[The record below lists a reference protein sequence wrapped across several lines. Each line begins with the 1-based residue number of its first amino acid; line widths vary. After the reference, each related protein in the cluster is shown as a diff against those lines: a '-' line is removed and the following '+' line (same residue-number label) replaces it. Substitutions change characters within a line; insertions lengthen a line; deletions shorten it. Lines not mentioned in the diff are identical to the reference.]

1 MPSFLTAVSLS
12 LSLLSFLGSAPV
24 ASAGSSCVA
33 MDINWNLHVFGYGG
47 KDYNAG
53 TKDSWG
59 SGTASEI
66 TADGRPPFDGDNV
79 TCYFAQFFNA
89 IYVLGADKSDPSA
102 IYIYNVAGKSWSKES
117 VNAGSLDTSDYKAIL
132 DHDTNVFYAVSH
144 NELFSLDMGDQ
155 TAAKDGAAWNDVQ
168 SAGFPDSYKPVMALA
183 QNHIHFLNVPDV
195 DEGNAKIFVIHFS
208 YMQPEAQYYGGFP
221 KTNGQAGSIFLNEG
235 VQQEFFFIPD
245 DGSATYV
252 INVESNSTKTL
263 AGPSATDA
271 AASYFGAPDSIVQVT
286 TSGDVSYIPYDA
298 NSDGAGAQW
307 SAVQNL
313 ASFKPSA
320 SASSG
325 ASQTGSATGS
335 GAASSGSAT
344 GSAQSASASG
354 GAAQSGDNNNGAS
367 GGMAG
372 AGAAVA
378 AVAALALSAL
388 VL

>member
-12 LSLLSFLGSAPV
+12 LSLLSFLGSMPV
-24 ASAGSSCVA
+24 VSAGSSCVA
-33 MDINWNLHVFGYGG
+33 MDINWNLLVFGYGG

-53 TKDSWG
+53 TKDSWA
-59 SGTASEI
+59 SGTATEI

-89 IYVLGADKSDPSA
+89 IYVLGADKSDASSL
-102 IYIYNVAGKSWSKES
+102 YIYNVAGKSWSKQS
-117 VNAGSLDTSDYKAIL
+117 VNAGSLDTSDFQAIL

-168 SAGFPDSYKPVMALA
+168 SAGFDDSYKPVMALA
-183 QNHIHFLNVPDV
+183 QNHIHFLDVPDV

-208 YMQPEAQYYGGFP
+208 YMQPEPQYYGNFP
-221 KTNGQAGSIFLNEG
+221 KTHGQAGSIFLNEG

-245 DGSATYV
+245 DASATYV
-252 INVESNSTKTL
+252 INVENNSTKTL
-263 AGPSATDA
+263 AGPTADA

-286 TSGDVSYIPYDA
+286 TGGDVNYIPYDA
-298 NSDGAGAQW
+298 NSDNAGASW

-335 GAASSGSAT
+335 GAATGSVT
-344 GSAQSASASG
+344 GSAQGASASSTA
-354 GAAQSGDNNNGAS
+354 GASGDNNGTS
-367 GGMAG
+367 GMMAG
-372 AGAAVA
+372 AGTAATA
-378 AVAALALSAL
+378 LAVLALSAF